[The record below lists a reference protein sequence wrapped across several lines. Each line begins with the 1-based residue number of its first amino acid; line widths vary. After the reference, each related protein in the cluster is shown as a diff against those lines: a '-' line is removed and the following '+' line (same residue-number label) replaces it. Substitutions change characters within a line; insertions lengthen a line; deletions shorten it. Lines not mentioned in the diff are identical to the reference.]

1 MMGNTFIR
9 FISTKQMQDTE
20 GILHKDIQVQ
30 ARNCRDILTSQIFR
44 VILGFIGILFTSFSV
59 NTIIFDI
66 LILPFVQNTIISDF
80 LI

>member
-30 ARNCRDILTSQIFR
+30 ARKCRGILTSEIFR
-44 VILGFIGILFTSFSV
+44 VILGSTGILFTSFSV

>member
-30 ARNCRDILTSQIFR
+30 ARNCRGILTSQIFR
-44 VILGFIGILFTSFSV
+44 VFLGFIGILFTSFSV

-66 LILPFVQNTIISDF
+66 LISPFDQNTIIRDI

>member
-1 MMGNTFIR
+1 
-9 FISTKQMQDTE
+9 MQDTE

-30 ARNCRDILTSQIFR
+30 ARNCREIFR

-66 LILPFVQNTIISDF
+66 LISPFDQNTIIRDI